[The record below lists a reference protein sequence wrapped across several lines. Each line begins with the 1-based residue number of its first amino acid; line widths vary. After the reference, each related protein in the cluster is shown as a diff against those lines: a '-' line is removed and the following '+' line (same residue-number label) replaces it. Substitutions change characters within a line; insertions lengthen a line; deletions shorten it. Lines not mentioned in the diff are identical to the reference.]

1 MSLLEGASRV
11 ALALHYARC
20 GTPLGV
26 INELSCLTLAVGG
39 EAASEKKKL
48 EGGSAL
54 FLWKSRK
61 ERSGAV
67 VSVLGS

>member
-26 INELSCLTLAVGG
+26 IIKRNLLHTLDGREVF
-39 EAASEKKKL
+39 KKKL
-48 EGGSAL
+48 QGRGGHRFDFFGA
-54 FLWKSRK
+54 KTK
-61 ERSGAV
+61 RSGAV